1 MPNLA
6 TMNYFTTAR
15 PPFSPPVEFVERK
28 GLGHPDTICD
38 AVAEEL
44 CRYLARGY
52 MERLGT
58 VQAFNVDKAILAA
71 GAVDIG
77 FGGGVPVT
85 KTRLI
90 VVGKADLTQWTP
102 ERDELIKVVSTK
114 LQELLPDAN
123 LEEAFDVDVWLSPS
137 SVDLSAVVSGRGEDD
152 VPLAN
157 DTSFAAVSLP
167 RSALED
173 LVFAIESELN
183 SGAFRSKVPV
193 GRDIK
198 VMGARSDGF
207 EVTVAAPVM
216 ATQVDGPADYK
227 EAVLAVADRAKEI
240 AAHLVGHA
248 DISVNKADNDDTPY
262 LSLTGSS
269 AEQGDDGQVGRGN
282 RFGGLITPYRA
293 MSLEAACG
301 KNPAAHVGK
310 TYHAAAWDIS
320 ERVVAETGATESTVR
335 LLSQI
340 GSPVTQPLAAHIE
353 YAGDADDNLIID
365 IAQEALS
372 DWNGIRD
379 RLIDGEYILY

>member
-1 MPNLA
+1 MI
-6 TMNYFTTAR
+6 YFTTAR
-15 PPFSPPVEFVERK
+15 PEFAPPVEFVERK

-52 MERLGT
+52 LERLGT

-71 GAVDIG
+71 GAIDIG
-77 FGGGVPVT
+77 YGGGTVQT
-85 KTRLI
+85 KARLI
-90 VVGKADLTQWTP
+90 VVGKADLTRWTP
-102 ERDELIKVVSTK
+102 DRDELIEVVTTK
-114 LQELLPDAN
+114 LAEILPDAD
-123 LEEAFDVDVWLSPS
+123 LSEAFDVDVWLSPS
-137 SVDLSAVVSGRGEDD
+137 SVDLSAVVSGRDIED

-167 RSALED
+167 RSPLEE
-173 LVFAIESELN
+173 LVFQTETELN
-183 SGAFRSKVPV
+183 SAAFRSMIPV
-193 GRDIK
+193 GRDVK
-198 VMGARSDGF
+198 VMGARSNGF

-216 ATQVDGPADYK
+216 AEKVEGPGDYK
-227 EAVLAVADRAKEI
+227 EAVAAISAKAEEVAHRV
-240 AAHLVGHA
+240 VGEA
-248 DISVNKADNDDTPY
+248 EISVNKADNDDTPY
-262 LSLTGSS
+262 LSLTGTS

-310 TYHAAAWDIS
+310 TYHAAAWDIA
-320 ERVVAETGATESTVR
+320 ENLVAHTGVEEATVR

-353 YAGDADDNLIID
+353 YAGEADENDMID
-365 IAQEALS
+365 IAQKALA
-372 DWNGIRD
+372 DWKGIRD
-379 RLIDGEYILY
+379 RLIAGDYQLY

>member
-1 MPNLA
+1 
-6 TMNYFTTAR
+6 MNYFTTAR
-15 PPFSPPVEFVERK
+15 PPFAPPVEFVERK

-71 GAVDIG
+71 GSVDIG
-77 FGGGVPVT
+77 FGGGQAVT
-85 KTRLI
+85 KARLI

-102 ERDELIKVVSTK
+102 ERDQLIAVVSAK
-114 LQELLPDAN
+114 LQELLPDAD
-123 LEEAFDVDVWLSPS
+123 LDATFDVDVWLSPS
-137 SVDLSAVVSGRGEDD
+137 SVDLSAVVSGRGEGD

-167 RSALED
+167 RSTLED
-173 LVFAIESELN
+173 LVFATEAELN
-183 SGAFRSKVPV
+183 GSAFRAEVPV

-198 VMGARSDGF
+198 VMGSQSDTCG
-207 EVTVAAPVM
+207 VTVAAPVM
-216 ATQVDGPADYK
+216 ADKVDGPADYK
-227 EAVLAVADRAKEI
+227 EAVLAIADRAKEI
-240 AAHLVGHA
+240 ADRFVGSA

-320 ERVVAETGATESTVR
+320 ERVVAEAGAKEATVR

-353 YAGDADDNLIID
+353 YAGAADENQIID
-365 IAQEALS
+365 IAQESLA
-372 DWNGIRD
+372 DWEGIRD
-379 RLIDGEYILY
+379 RLIDGWYPLY